1 MTAILRDGVS
11 GSGGSSS
18 AAGTIPATIVAGD
31 LMVLVVTFKA
41 ATGGASI
48 TTPAGWTPL
57 AAAVNM
63 TGGTGQARA
72 YTRRSDGTEASTTLT
87 VVGVGATQQ
96 IDWVLA
102 AYSGAGGV
110 RAFGFTDQGVTAA
123 TAISCAAQ
131 PAGPDDLVLA
141 IASTRGSVNG
151 GYTFTAPAGYNV
163 DQQVTSTATAQ
174 DAGAV
179 ICSGTPTGA
188 QTITATIAVWA
199 ISGQLILAGSAPATA
214 SRPRVRIPAIRRTRA
229 AGIPVPGPDLV
240 TPDPR
245 PRRTWPRIRRATATA
260 TPPAAAVV
268 PTPPAYIPAGGRARL
283 RWPIRR
289 RGTATPTPP
298 APAAVV
304 APTYVP
310 GRGRPTVRRLLP
322 LLRRR
327 LPGVPVGQ
335 APTPVQPPAGRRR
348 RLPLLPARR
357 RGAQITPVQVNPPHP
372 PTPTPGRR
380 GLWRLIDWT
389 RRRHHPTGVPA
400 PATIT
405 PPPVDDMP
413 FDTDPLSLGWQFGA
427 PVTAFDTDDLHNP

>member
-18 AAGTIPATIVAGD
+18 AAGTIPATIAAGD

-102 AYSGAGGV
+102 GYSGAAGV

-123 TAISCAAQ
+123 TAIPCAAQ

-151 GYTFTAPAGYNV
+151 GYSFTAPAGYNV

-179 ICSGTPTGA
+179 ICSGTPVGA
-188 QTITATIAVWA
+188 QTITASIAVWA
-199 ISGQLILAGSAPATA
+199 ISGQLILAGSAPATPT
-214 SRPRVRIPAIRRTRA
+214 RPRVRVPMIRRTRA
-229 AGIPVPGPDLV
+229 AGIPLPGPDLI
-240 TPDPR
+240 TPNPR
-245 PRRTWPRIRRATATA
+245 PRRTWPRIRRATATP
-260 TPPAAAVV
+260 TPPTAAVV
-268 PTPPAYIPAGGRARL
+268 PTPLAYVPAGSRARL
-283 RWPIRR
+283 RWPLRR

-298 APAAVV
+298 APAPVV

-310 GRGRPTVRRLLP
+310 GRGRSNVRRLLP

-327 LPGVPVGQ
+327 PANVPHGQ
-335 APTPVQPPAGRRR
+335 ALTPVRQPAARRR
-348 RLPLLPARR
+348 RFPALPTRR
-357 RGAQITPVQVNPPHP
+357 RGAQLTPVQVNPPHP
-372 PTPTPGRR
+372 PAPTPGRR

-389 RRRHHPTGVPA
+389 RRRHRPAGVPA
-400 PATIT
+400 PPAVTPSPATT
-405 PPPVDDMP
+405 VP

-427 PVTAFDTDDLHNP
+427 VVTAFDTDDLHNP